1 MVKLRIGNEELSLAT
16 TLRVAYALRDICGAK
31 NLQGAISAIAQMDSE
46 QQLELLY
53 AAYKAAN
60 KENPICKEEFLD
72 KVLDNLGVFA
82 IADAVGEVAE
92 GLLYSGLT
100 PEEVASKKAMVEKTL
115 GATSSAKDTDT
126 V

>member
-60 KENPICKEEFLD
+60 KENPMRKEEFLD

-100 PEEVASKKAMVEKTL
+100 PEEVESKKAMVEKTL